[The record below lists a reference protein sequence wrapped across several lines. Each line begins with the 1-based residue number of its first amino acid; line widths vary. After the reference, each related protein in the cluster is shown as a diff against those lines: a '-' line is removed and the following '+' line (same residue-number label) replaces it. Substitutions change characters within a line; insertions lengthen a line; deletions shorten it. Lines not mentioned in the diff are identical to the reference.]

1 MIPISVHFSIAHME
15 PTAVDAK
22 PNAGNYMERYEFV
35 CPFVIAYCVACEYWV
50 GDLWKS
56 VMDGYSF

>member
-1 MIPISVHFSIAHME
+1 ME
-15 PTAVDAK
+15 LTAVDAK

-50 GDLWKS
+50 GDVWKS